1 MSFVK
6 VIDIPDDKN
15 VYFIGDIHGNFELF
29 QRSLI
34 ELGITDDDVLISV
47 GDLVDRGQ
55 YNAKTLFEF
64 LNKENRHM
72 VLGNHERM
80 MMDARNSREWD
91 MCWKQNGGQTTLDEI
106 GQPGIDHFCTL
117 LDEVP
122 YLIEVNHRGYKIGVA
137 HAGIP
142 HYPSINTWDL
152 IKEYTEN
159 NPEYRYQLIWDRD
172 AIQYAIY
179 DHQVPPK
186 EKLEAVVEGVDYVIH
201 GHTGVPEPLVFGN
214 RVWLDT
220 QFRNGSFTIGQMDT
234 ETMTMKFVAAVP
246 DAWGQEAGFTIK
258 EY

>member
-1 MSFVK
+1 MSFIK
-6 VIDIPDDKN
+6 IIDVPEDKN

-29 QRSLI
+29 EKTLKEI
-34 ELGITDDDVLISV
+34 GITDDDVLISV
-47 GDLVDRGQ
+47 GDLVDRGNN
-55 YNAKTLFEF
+55 NAKCLFEF
-64 LNKENRHM
+64 LNKDNRHM
-72 VLGNHERM
+72 VIGNHEKL
-80 MMDARNSREWD
+80 MMDAQNSREWELI
-91 MCWKQNGGQTTLDEI
+91 WHNNGGLTTLNEI
-106 GQPGIDHFCTL
+106 GVPGIRHFSNL
-117 LDEVP
+117 LSTVP
-122 YLIEVNHRGYKIGVA
+122 YLIEVNHRGYKIGVT

-179 DHQVPPK
+179 DHQVPPN

-201 GHTGVPEPLVFGN
+201 GHTGVVEPLVFGN

-220 QFRNGSFTIGQMDT
+220 QFRNGSFTIGQMNT
-234 ETMTMKFVAAVP
+234 ETMMIKFVAAIP
-246 DAWGQEAGFTIK
+246 DAWGIEAGFTIK